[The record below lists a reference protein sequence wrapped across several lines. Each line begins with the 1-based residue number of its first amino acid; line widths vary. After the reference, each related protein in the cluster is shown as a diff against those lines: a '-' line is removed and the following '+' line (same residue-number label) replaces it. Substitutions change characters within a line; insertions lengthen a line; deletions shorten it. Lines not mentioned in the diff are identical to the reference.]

1 MTEVS
6 SLVNAL
12 PGLVWTALS
21 DGTVDFLNQRWCEYT
36 GLSLNQVSGSV
47 WQTVV
52 HPDDLPDL
60 LERWRFTLAS
70 GEPGEIE
77 ARLRRFDGD
86 YRWFLIAAN
95 PMRDDAEHVVK
106 WVGLNTDIEDR
117 KQTEQ
122 ALQQRDLSFQ
132 LIVDSI
138 PVPVAVTTPIGE
150 VERLNQL
157 TLEYFGKLLEGLKD
171 WATAPGI
178 VHSEDHKRTVAGTE
192 VDVEAR
198 TRRFDGVYRFLFR
211 ASPLRDESGNIIKWY
226 GTNVDIEDQK
236 RAEEELRRSEAF
248 LAEGQRLNLTGSF
261 SWRLDTDEIIFPEQL
276 YRIYEFDHNAPVT
289 LQQIGSRVHPEDMPL
304 LSEKIAQARVGNS
317 TDLNY
322 EIRLLMQDDS
332 IKYPRTLT
340 HVIPGR
346 DGRLEIIG
354 VVQDIT
360 ERRLSEEALDKVRSE
375 LARMTR
381 VASLE
386 ALSASIAHEV
396 NQPLSGIVTNASTC
410 LRMLAADPPNI
421 QGALETAGRMIRD
434 GNRASEVITQ
444 LRSLFTN
451 NGAVTEQVNLNE
463 ATREVMAL
471 SLSELQRN
479 RVIVRSEL
487 ADDLPHITGDR
498 IQLQQV
504 ILNLLLNASDAMSS
518 VDDRP
523 RRLVV
528 KTERVGDDSVRMTV
542 EDTGVG
548 IEPQNID
555 KIFDAFYTTKRSGI
569 GMGLS
574 VSRSII
580 ESHHGRLWAAPN
592 DGPGATFSFSIPYAP
607 GATGDCYP
615 GTIQTSALTDNLEM
629 RNP

>member
-178 VHSEDHKRTVAGTE
+178 VHS
-192 VDVEAR
+192 
-198 TRRFDGVYRFLFR
+198 
-211 ASPLRDESGNIIKWY
+211 
-226 GTNVDIEDQK
+226 
-236 RAEEELRRSEAF
+236 
-248 LAEGQRLNLTGSF
+248 
-261 SWRLDTDEIIFPEQL
+261 
-276 YRIYEFDHNAPVT
+276 
-289 LQQIGSRVHPEDMPL
+289 
-304 LSEKIAQARVGNS
+304 
-317 TDLNY
+317 
-322 EIRLLMQDDS
+322 
-332 IKYPRTLT
+332 
-340 HVIPGR
+340 
-346 DGRLEIIG
+346 
-354 VVQDIT
+354 
-360 ERRLSEEALDKVRSE
+360 
-375 LARMTR
+375 
-381 VASLE
+381 
-386 ALSASIAHEV
+386 
-396 NQPLSGIVTNASTC
+396 
-410 LRMLAADPPNI
+410 
-421 QGALETAGRMIRD
+421 
-434 GNRASEVITQ
+434 
-444 LRSLFTN
+444 
-451 NGAVTEQVNLNE
+451 
-463 ATREVMAL
+463 
-471 SLSELQRN
+471 
-479 RVIVRSEL
+479 
-487 ADDLPHITGDR
+487 
-498 IQLQQV
+498 
-504 ILNLLLNASDAMSS
+504 
-518 VDDRP
+518 
-523 RRLVV
+523 
-528 KTERVGDDSVRMTV
+528 
-542 EDTGVG
+542 
-548 IEPQNID
+548 
-555 KIFDAFYTTKRSGI
+555 
-569 GMGLS
+569 
-574 VSRSII
+574 
-580 ESHHGRLWAAPN
+580 
-592 DGPGATFSFSIPYAP
+592 
-607 GATGDCYP
+607 
-615 GTIQTSALTDNLEM
+615 
-629 RNP
+629 

>member
-289 LQQIGSRVHPEDMPL
+289 LQQIGSRVHPEGMPL

-332 IKYPRTLT
+332 IKYLRTLT